1 MRPCLRPPAL
11 LRALLTALL
20 SVPVLAWADGAIS
33 GVVKKAGTGDLLP
46 GASIRLSPGG
56 REVVSDRAGEYVIT
70 GVPAGSYTVEVS
82 YLGLEPKTSSITVTD
97 GQTARADQALT
108 EAGTIVLQAFTVESI
123 REGQSRAINQQRT
136 SNTIKNII
144 SADAIGNLPDRTVG
158 EALGRLPGVNVV
170 DDSKAS
176 IRGTAAQYNAVTLDG
191 ERFTTSGD
199 SVESTQ
205 TQTDSRAVDLSL
217 IPSELVGGIEVIKAL
232 TPDMDA
238 DSFGGT
244 INLVTR
250 SAFDLKERSINGK
263 FEYIHNDYRNGNGGA
278 GSITYMDVL
287 NKERTLGVS
296 ATLTYRKEKRYTDSY
311 EISYYDA
318 GTIPLGTAGTPSAIA
333 AVGDQGIEEFDQRLN
348 FRDVKKIGGI
358 LNFDWKVSPNTELHW
373 RTFYE
378 NNHNDGGRFRNR
390 ARALNRWD
398 ATSTAALESG
408 QQIRFV
414 NLHEDGTRRQ
424 DVFRVGL
431 DGKTRLDAGT
441 LSYGYKYGDGT
452 SHANLDRYIFE
463 FPSNT
468 ERRAYSWKLDRSD
481 PKLPV
486 FSMTK
491 ISNGQNGLYTDL
503 ADRRLT
509 SLRFV
514 RGHDRETDNAA
525 NLDYALPQKLGDQ
538 PVEFKVGAKYRGK
551 ERKSRPGIRDYN
563 PIAPTLFSQF
573 TVVSEPRDVLEGRIA
588 SMGPYVSLPE
598 VVARYTSNPSAWN
611 GATGDETNALEAR
624 KYNVSEDISAGYAMA
639 STQFNRLEVMAGVRW
654 EKTKTAYTWLAN
666 PLGVSNGSKTYDDFY
681 PGLFFTYRFNQD
693 LVARLA
699 YTNTLARPN
708 YGDLIPYRVLADTHA
723 ESGNGGLEPGDYPET
738 NKVYLGNADLKA
750 QQSENF
756 DLSLEYYIKPTGV
769 LSVALFRKNL
779 TDLIFRS
786 QFKDPAAP
794 TTIYF
799 QDRNG
804 SKGKVEGVEFSWQ
817 QSLTF
822 LPGVLNG
829 LGVNLNA
836 TFTKG
841 SSELEELV
849 PGSTTTYRPFHVDF
863 LPEQPKKVYNAQ
875 VWWEKY
881 GFTARVALNYVDT
894 FVRTSGGRTA
904 FSVNDKATRVDASVA
919 YRLNR
924 NLTLYVEGKNLTKEV
939 SSFYAS
945 VPTRP
950 EDYTFTGATF
960 NGGVKFRF

>member
-1 MRPCLRPPAL
+1 MTLVLAF
-11 LRALLTALL
+11 LL
-20 SVPVLAWADGAIS
+20 SALAAQAQSTGALQGVVTDGGGQRFIS
-33 GVVKKAGTGDLLP
+33 GALVRIDGTSL
-46 GASIRLSPGG
+46 
-56 REVVSDRAGEYVIT
+56 ETTTDRSGSYSFPA
-70 GVPAGSYTVEVS
+70 VPAGSQTVTVN
-82 YLGLEPKTSSITVTD
+82 YLGMDPMTATVSVAAGQRTTKDIALSSGGTVMLE
-97 GQTARADQALT
+97 
-108 EAGTIVLQAFTVESI
+108 AFTVESI
-123 REGQSRAINQQRT
+123 REGQSRAINQQRAA
-136 SNTIKNII
+136 NTIKNII
-144 SADAIGNLPDRTVG
+144 SADAIGNLPDRTIG

-205 TQTDSRAVDLSL
+205 TQTDNRAVDLSL
-217 IPSELVGGIEVIKAL
+217 IPSELVGGIEVTKAL

-263 FEYIHNDYRNGNGGA
+263 LEYIHNDYRDKGGMA
-278 GSITYMDVL
+278 GSVTYMDVL
-287 NKERTLGVS
+287 NKARTLGVS
-296 ATLTYRKEKRYTDSY
+296 ATLTYRNEKRFTDSY
-311 EISYYDA
+311 EMSYYDA
-318 GTIPLGTAGTPSAIA
+318 GAIPVGLSGSGTAGAIA
-333 AVGDQGIEEFDQRLN
+333 SVGDQGVNEFDQRLN
-348 FRDVKKIGGI
+348 FREVTKRGGI
-358 LNFDWKVSPNTELHW
+358 LNFDWKATDSTELHW

-378 NNHNDGGRFRNR
+378 NNQNDGGRYRNR
-390 ARALNRWD
+390 ARALSRWN
-398 ATSTAALESG
+398 ATSTSQLQSG

-414 NLHEDGTRRQ
+414 NLFEDGTREQ
-424 DVFRVGL
+424 DVFRAGL

-441 LSYGYKYGDGT
+441 LAYGYKYGDGT
-452 SHANLDRYIFE
+452 SDANLDRYIFE

-468 ERRAYSWKLDRSD
+468 ERRAYSWQLDRSD

-486 FSMTK
+486 FTMTR
-491 ISNGQNGLYTDL
+491 IANGQNGLYTDL
-503 ADRRLT
+503 ADRRLS

-514 RGHDRETDNAA
+514 RGHDRETDHTA
-525 NLDYALPQKLGDQ
+525 NLDYALTQKVGDQ
-538 PVEFKVGAKYRGK
+538 SIEWKVGGKYRGK
-551 ERKSRPGIRDYN
+551 ERTSRPNIRDFN
-563 PIAPTLFSQF
+563 PIAATFYSQF
-573 TVVSEPRDVLEGRIA
+573 TVVSEPRDVLEGKIA

-598 VVARYTSNPSAWN
+598 VVSRYTSNPAAWN
-611 GATGDETNALEAR
+611 GASGDEIVRLEAR
-624 KYNVSEDISAGYAMA
+624 KYDVSEDIQAGYAMA
-639 STQFNRLEVMAGVRW
+639 STQFNKLEVMTGVRW

-666 PLGVSNGSKTYDDFY
+666 PAGVSSGSKTYDDVY
-681 PGLFFTYRFNQD
+681 PGLFFTYRFNEQ
-693 LVARLA
+693 LVARAA
-699 YTNTLARPN
+699 YTNTLARPS

-723 ESGNGGLEPGDYPET
+723 ESGTGGVEPDDFPEAS
-738 NKVYLGNADLKA
+738 KVFLGNSDLKA

-756 DLSLEYYIKPTGV
+756 DLSLEYYIKPAGV
-769 LSVALFRKNL
+769 LSVALFKKDL
-779 TDLIFRS
+779 SDLIFRS
-786 QFKDPAAP
+786 QFKDPAVP
-794 TTIYF
+794 NTIYF

-822 LPGVLNG
+822 LPGFLNG
-829 LGVNLNA
+829 FGVNANA

-841 SSELEELV
+841 SSTLEELV
-849 PGSTTTYRPFHVDF
+849 PGTSTYRPFHVDF
-863 LPEQPKKVYNAQ
+863 LPEQPKKVYNLQ

-881 GFTARVALNYVDT
+881 GFTARVAMNYVDT

-904 FSVNDKATRVDASVA
+904 FSVNDKATRWDASLA
-919 YRLNR
+919 YRLSR
-924 NLTLYVEGKNLTKEV
+924 NFTIYVEGKNLTEEV